1 MPAPW
6 RIVRARAIGGGEKPR
21 ADHAAIV
28 KRRDDPFAVMAH
40 LDHAGSKQRDAFGL
54 RFLGQRGD
62 EKTVLD
68 HMGERLA
75 RLDLA
80 GEGEKHRPHGV
91 VEPAVGDHHVEDRL
105 RLPADGIP
113 DAERL
118 EQPPRRSD
126 DGRSAFVVGV
136 ADAERRI
143 GDRDG
148 KRRPE
153 RLAQRN
159 GKRQAGKAAA
169 RDQHID
175 ILTRHGRILSR
186 RCRA

>member
-1 MPAPW
+1 MPALGAD
-6 RIVRARAIGGGEKPR
+6 RRTRAIGGGEKAR
-21 ADHAAIV
+21 ADHAAIF
-28 KRRDDPFAVMAH
+28 KLRDDPFAVMAH

-54 RFLGQRGD
+54 RFLGQRSD

-105 RLPADGIP
+105 RLSADGIP

-118 EQPPRRSD
+118 EQPPRRGD

-136 ADAERRI
+136 AYAERRI
-143 GDRDG
+143 GHRDG
-148 KRRPE
+148 K
-153 RLAQRN
+153 
-159 GKRQAGKAAA
+159 
-169 RDQHID
+169 
-175 ILTRHGRILSR
+175 
-186 RCRA
+186 